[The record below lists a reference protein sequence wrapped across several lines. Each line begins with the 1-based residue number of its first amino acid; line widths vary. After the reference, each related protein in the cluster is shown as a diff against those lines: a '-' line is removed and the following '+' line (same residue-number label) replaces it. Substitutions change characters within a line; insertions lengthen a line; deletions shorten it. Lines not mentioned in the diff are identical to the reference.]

1 MPRTS
6 ESKVLLIAISGTFMV
21 MLDQTI
27 MNTALPHI
35 IAVFNETADRA
46 QLVISAYLMASAIST
61 PTAAFLVERFGIKRV
76 YLFAQAGFLFG
87 SILCGL
93 SWDAS
98 SLITFRV
105 LQGLC
110 GGLLSPLAMTFLFT
124 SVPPEDRGEAMALFG
139 IPIMVAPAIGPTLG
153 GYLVDYWSWRMC
165 FYVNV
170 PVVLLAIIMGLA
182 WIDDTPKSEVSFD
195 YKGFTLAAVGFSSVL
210 YALSYAPTWHWNDW
224 RIISLMSVGVTC
236 ILAWVLAEFNVKRPL
251 LDLRMFKRFG
261 YSLGIGLTFI
271 TTIGLFSMVFLMPL
285 FLQTLRGFTALLSGL
300 MVLAQAIGAM
310 ITMPLAGRLYDRFGP
325 RAPALIGLALTG
337 FATLSL
343 QMLNLDMPDN
353 TLRVILFI
361 RGMGIGFAMMPIMTY
376 ALSSVPQKMTAQA
389 SSLLN
394 VCRTIF
400 GSLGIAFFAT
410 MLDTFQKQNVASII
424 QTVTPGSTV
433 ALGWLSYVQTT
444 LLQMG
449 YSLQIAHDEAITLL
463 YEYVTLKA
471 NVTAFEMD
479 FVISAVIVLLGIIP
493 AMFLPLGRI
502 KKPDGATG
510 MTAIAD

>member
-1 MPRTS
+1 
-6 ESKVLLIAISGTFMV
+6 
-21 MLDQTI
+21 
-27 MNTALPHI
+27 
-35 IAVFNETADRA
+35 
-46 QLVISAYLMASAIST
+46 
-61 PTAAFLVERFGIKRV
+61 
-76 YLFAQAGFLFG
+76 
-87 SILCGL
+87 
-93 SWDAS
+93 
-98 SLITFRV
+98 
-105 LQGLC
+105 
-110 GGLLSPLAMTFLFT
+110 
-124 SVPPEDRGEAMALFG
+124 
-139 IPIMVAPAIGPTLG
+139 
-153 GYLVDYWSWRMC
+153 
-165 FYVNV
+165 
-170 PVVLLAIIMGLA
+170 
-182 WIDDTPKSEVSFD
+182 
-195 YKGFTLAAVGFSSVL
+195 
-210 YALSYAPTWHWNDW
+210 
-224 RIISLMSVGVTC
+224 
-236 ILAWVLAEFNVKRPL
+236 
-251 LDLRMFKRFG
+251 
-261 YSLGIGLTFI
+261 
-271 TTIGLFSMVFLMPL
+271 
-285 FLQTLRGFTALLSGL
+285 
-300 MVLAQAIGAM
+300 
-310 ITMPLAGRLYDRFGP
+310 
-325 RAPALIGLALTG
+325 
-337 FATLSL
+337 
-343 QMLNLDMPDN
+343 MLNLDMPDN

-376 ALSSVPQKMTAQA
+376 ALSSVPQRMTAQA